1 MKPSQSEQTFKHECE
16 FFSVQGKNIH
26 VKLLSTIEL
35 QVEAHLVY

>member
-16 FFSVQGKNIH
+16 FSVQEKNIR
-26 VKLLSTIEL
+26 VKLLSTIKV